1 MLWWMFLGTA
11 WALELQECIGEER
24 QKGCTECIPY
34 QSGPATSSHFVP
46 GVDGWAEVDKRNSLG
61 RIGSRVYYP
70 PPMPVPSYD
79 QFIEPI
85 LRFLAKNPD
94 GAPAKLAH
102 ESAASALG
110 LTDEDRLQMLTSG
123 AQQVYKNRAGWA
135 HDRLKR
141 AGLSI
146 SPKRGLWK
154 LTPEGTTF
162 EKTHGA
168 PIAPELIQKLAV
180 DFIGVKLKPGGSLD
194 ELPVSTP
201 SGTPVPAVATP
212 DDQLEIAIT
221 ELRKS
226 ATSELLEI
234 LASVSPS
241 FFERVVLDLLHEM
254 GYGANRTDLQQVGG
268 PGDAGIDGVI
278 SLDRLGLEK
287 VYVQA
292 KRWQE
297 NISRPHLQ
305 AFYGALA
312 GQKARK
318 GVFITTSL
326 FSNQA
331 RDYAKSVEGIVLI
344 DGPRLAGLM
353 IDYGIGVSA
362 RVVKIPKIDS
372 DYFDE
377 NAA

>member
-1 MLWWMFLGTA
+1 MT
-11 WALELQECIGEER
+11 
-24 QKGCTECIPY
+24 
-34 QSGPATSSHFVP
+34 VP
-46 GVDGWAEVDKRNSLG
+46 T
-61 RIGSRVYYP
+61 
-70 PPMPVPSYD
+70 YD

-85 LRFLAKNPD
+85 LRFLARNPD
-94 GAPAKLAH
+94 GALAKFAH
-102 ESAASALG
+102 DAAASALG
-110 LTDEDRLQMLTSG
+110 LTVEDRLQMLASG
-123 AQQVYKNRAGWA
+123 TQLVYKNRAGWA

-141 AGLSI
+141 AGLSS
-146 SPKRGLWK
+146 SPKRGFWK
-154 LTPEGTTF
+154 LTAEGYSF
-162 EKTHGA
+162 VKSHPA
-168 PIAPELIQKLAV
+168 PLTADVTQKLAM
-180 DFIGVKLKPGGSLD
+180 DFIGVKLKGPGALQAAA
-194 ELPVSTP
+194 
-201 SGTPVPAVATP
+201 VPAAAPATVQSVASP
-212 DDQLEIAIT
+212 DDQLEDAVA

-226 ATSELLEI
+226 AALELLEI
-234 LASVSPS
+234 LATVSPS

-254 GYGANRTDLQQVGG
+254 GYGANRADLQQVGG

-297 NISRPHLQ
+297 NISRPNLQ

-326 FSNQA
+326 FSTQA
-331 RDYAKSVEGIVLI
+331 RDYAKSVEGIVLL

-353 IDYGIGVSA
+353 IDYGIGVTA
-362 RVVKIPKIDS
+362 RLVKIPKINS